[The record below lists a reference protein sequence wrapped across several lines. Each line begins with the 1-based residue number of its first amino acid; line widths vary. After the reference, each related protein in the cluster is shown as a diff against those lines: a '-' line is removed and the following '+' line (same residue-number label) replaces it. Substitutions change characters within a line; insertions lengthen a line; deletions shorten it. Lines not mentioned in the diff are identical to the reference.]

1 LTTIRLEKG
10 WLHALVGA
18 ELDRHDPRA
27 ALARL
32 PPDVRGAG
40 ASRSDLAPAA
50 RLLVARSLRLRRL
63 EPEPSE
69 ATEVFLDEIRL
80 HLALL
85 LDLDALSGGTS
96 DRRGRLAEIV
106 SFLAAALADSGAA
119 LAEIPVVPAAA
130 SGRDVEQALR
140 AVEGAL
146 AARFHPPGDPLL
158 GLPLHPG
165 AVAVLRRRLARVA
178 TGFHRDGRLASE
190 ALVRHARYAV
200 SESAL
205 LAEAIAGLLAA
216 AEPPDARAREV
227 RHRQIARLG
236 LSRAAAR
243 AARAALAAPRAPA
256 DLAAAA
262 PEGVRPFLVEQLFLA
277 LLRAK
282 LGGDGA
288 TGFVEAFVEA
298 SRLDAETVA
307 AARVEAAAQ
316 HGDHQVW
323 FEAFDDGAGPI
334 DWQALAGEWEAA
346 TDAVVERVS
355 TAVTDNLG
363 AMVTEIRQTGE
374 LGQLLAR
381 AAAGTTLT
389 PEERRKVRSQLIDLA
404 KAIPALAI
412 FAAPGGMLLLPLLAK
427 LLPFNLLPSAWNH
440 DEKRAAGKPKKLPPK
455 ADPIG

>member
-1 LTTIRLEKG
+1 MTTIRLEKG
-10 WLHALVGA
+10 WLHALVGT
-18 ELDRHDPRA
+18 ELERHDPRA

-32 PPDVRGAG
+32 PPEVRGAG

-277 LLRAK
+277 LLRANP
-282 LGGDGA
+282 
-288 TGFVEAFVEA
+288 
-298 SRLDAETVA
+298 VA
-307 AARVEAAAQ
+307 PSP